1 MSPPA
6 PPTELVPSERAVV
19 LLSCALSALGSGL
32 LVATHAL
39 WPDLRSRARRLLLF
53 LSLADLLSA
62 VSYFYGVLQDFEG
75 PSWDCVLQG
84 ALSTFA
90 NTSSFFWTVAIALYL
105 YLSIVR
111 TSRGPGDGRLLWA
124 FHVVS
129 WGVPLVITVA
139 AVALKK
145 IGYDASDVS
154 VGWCWVDLEAE
165 DRVLWLLLT
174 GKAWEL
180 LAYVTLPVLYLLI
193 RKHIRRARLT
203 PVLALATLIAAFGSS
218 FQYGYNVAVINSPA
232 KLMKAFYNETYYDRI
247 SEYISEF
254 SLTLLWSVS
263 VSMFPFGGFLG
274 SLMVGPLVNKLG
286 RKGTLLFNNIFS
298 IVPAILMGC
307 SEVARSFEMIIVARL
322 LVGICAGLSS
332 NVVPMYLGEL
342 APKNLRGAL
351 GVVPQLFITVGILA
365 AQILGLRSLLA
376 NEEGWPTLLGVTGV
390 PAALQLLLLPFFPE
404 SPRYL
409 LIQKRDEAA
418 AKTGTAFPGEA
429 TRVAASSP
437 GGGARDSAPGGPSAP
452 PPSAEGPARLGRRG
466 RRDAGDPGGGQGREG
481 RGLHLRAEAAPE
493 EVAAVA
499 GHLRRRPHG
508 RPAAVGS
515 ERDLLLRRPDLPER
529 WGESTGRAV
538 CDGGHGRGQRADDR
552 LRRFRGGA
560 SGEESPAPPRFLHL
574 LHRLLRADGRPG
586 SAGHNI
592 LDALR
597 QHRVHHL
604 LCHRTCPWAQYV
616 PQSWF
621 CGLTAPSCTT
631 SPRNFWPELLREAP
645 GRGEFGPNGFSACV
659 LVAEGFGRSMTRAR
673 TVKQPVEAETRCPC
687 GWRRASYRWSW
698 APFRDIT
705 GCRLLCPT
713 LARCLLTLLLHETRS
728 PGDALL
734 CLGPGASGACTGRAS
749 RTLCGLLGRQGR
761 QLFLFSPRPYPCTAH
776 HRDLPAVL
784 PAGRLHGGGQ
794 CPLALQLHCGLDL
807 PIHPSGPRS
816 LQLYRFCRD
825 MSSHHHLHLPGC
837 TRDQVQ
843 DLHRN
848 QSDLH
853 QDEQSVRG

>member
-1 MSPPA
+1 MPPPA

-62 VSYFYGVLQDFEG
+62 ASYFYGVLQDFEG

-139 AVALKK
+139 AVTLKK

-154 VGWCWVDLEAE
+154 VGWCWIDLEAE
-165 DRVLWLLLT
+165 DRVLWMLLT
-174 GKAWEL
+174 GKAWEM

-193 RKHIRRARLT
+193 RKHINRARLT

-232 KLMKAFYNETYYDRI
+232 KPMKAFYNETYYDRI

-254 SLTLLWSVS
+254 SLTLLWSLS

-286 RKGTLLFNNIFS
+286 RKGTLLFNNVFS

-342 APKNLRGAL
+342 APRNLRGAL

-376 NEEGWPTLLGVTGV
+376 NEAGWPTLLGVTGV

-409 LIQKRDEAA
+409 LIQKKDEAA
-418 AKTGTAFPGEA
+418 AKNALRGLRGWDDVDAETQEIWEEDKAEKAAGFISVLKLLRMRSLRWQVISIVVLMGGQQLSGVNAVPGRPGPGA
-429 TRVAASSP
+429 GRPPPRGPGRPAGLTSP
-437 GGGARDSAPGGPSAP
+437 GGGLP
-452 PPSAEGPARLGRRG
+452 
-466 RRDAGDPGGGQGREG
+466 
-481 RGLHLRAEAAPE
+481 
-493 EVAAVA
+493 
-499 GHLRRRPHG
+499 
-508 RPAAVGS
+508 
-515 ERDLLLRRPDLPER
+515 DLLLRRPDLPER
-529 WGESTGRAV
+529 WGESTGCPV
-538 CDGGHGRGQRADDR
+538 CDGGHRRGQRADDR

-560 SGEESPAPPRFLHL
+560 PGEESPAPPRLLHL
-574 LHRLLRADGRPG
+574 LRRLLRADGRPG

-604 LCHRTCPWAQYV
+604 LCHRTCPWAQ
-616 PQSWF
+616 
-621 CGLTAPSCTT
+621 
-631 SPRNFWPELLREAP
+631 
-645 GRGEFGPNGFSACV
+645 
-659 LVAEGFGRSMTRAR
+659 
-673 TVKQPVEAETRCPC
+673 
-687 GWRRASYRWSW
+687 
-698 APFRDIT
+698 
-705 GCRLLCPT
+705 
-713 LARCLLTLLLHETRS
+713 
-728 PGDALL
+728 
-734 CLGPGASGACTGRAS
+734 
-749 RTLCGLLGRQGR
+749 
-761 QLFLFSPRPYPCTAH
+761 PYPRTAH
-776 HRDLPAVL
+776 HRDRPAVL
-784 PAGRLHGGGQ
+784 PAGRLHGRGQ

-837 TRDQVQ
+837 PRDQVQ

-853 QDEQSVRG
+853 QDEQSVRAAPRKGGAKGLSALYCGAVTLEEEPVNQVDPSPAPRHMPGSCPSTVLGQPLCGSWQHRLL

>member
-604 LCHRTCPWAQYV
+604 LCHRTCPWAQ
-616 PQSWF
+616 
-621 CGLTAPSCTT
+621 
-631 SPRNFWPELLREAP
+631 
-645 GRGEFGPNGFSACV
+645 
-659 LVAEGFGRSMTRAR
+659 
-673 TVKQPVEAETRCPC
+673 
-687 GWRRASYRWSW
+687 
-698 APFRDIT
+698 
-705 GCRLLCPT
+705 
-713 LARCLLTLLLHETRS
+713 
-728 PGDALL
+728 
-734 CLGPGASGACTGRAS
+734 
-749 RTLCGLLGRQGR
+749 
-761 QLFLFSPRPYPCTAH
+761 PYPCTAH

-853 QDEQSVRG
+853 QDEQSVRGAPRKGGAKGLSSLYCGAVTREEEPVNQVDPSPTPRHAGQLSLNHAGSAIVWLVATPALIMKTITAVSRWKESNVAKETNSSPIP

>member
-418 AKTGTAFPGEA
+418 AKTALRGLRGWDDVDAETQEIREEDKAEKAAGFISVLKLLRRRSLRWQVISVVVLMGGQQLSGVNAIYYYADQIYLSAGVRAQDVQYVTAGT
-429 TRVAASSP
+429 
-437 GGGARDSAPGGPSAP
+437 GAVNVLMTVCAVFVV
-452 PPSAEGPARLGRRG
+452 ELLGRRVLLLLG
-466 RRDAGDPGGGQGREG
+466 FSICFTACCV
-481 RGLHLRAEAAPE
+481 LTAALALQDTISWMPY
-493 EVAAVA
+493 VSIACIISYVI
-499 GHLRRRPHG
+499 GHALGPSPIPALLITEIFLQSS
-508 RPAAVGS
+508 RPAAYMVGGS
-515 ERDLLLRRPDLPER
+515 VHWLSNFTVGLIFPFIQVGL
-529 WGESTGRAV
+529 GAYSFIVFAV
-538 CDGGHGRGQRADDR
+538 
-552 LRRFRGGA
+552 
-560 SGEESPAPPRFLHL
+560 
-574 LHRLLRADGRPG
+574 
-586 SAGHNI
+586 I
-592 LDALR
+592 
-597 QHRVHHL
+597 
-604 LCHRTCPWAQYV
+604 
-616 PQSWF
+616 
-621 CGLTAPSCTT
+621 
-631 SPRNFWPELLREAP
+631 
-645 GRGEFGPNGFSACV
+645 
-659 LVAEGFGRSMTRAR
+659 
-673 TVKQPVEAETRCPC
+673 
-687 GWRRASYRWSW
+687 
-698 APFRDIT
+698 
-705 GCRLLCPT
+705 
-713 LARCLLTLLLHETRS
+713 CLLTTIYTFLVVPETKSKTFIEINQIFTKMNKVSEVDPS
-728 PGDALL
+728 PTPRHAGQLSLNHAGSAIVWLVATPALIMKTIT
-734 CLGPGASGACTGRAS
+734 AVS
-749 RTLCGLLGRQGR
+749 RWKESNVAKETNS
-761 QLFLFSPRPYPCTAH
+761 SPIP
-776 HRDLPAVL
+776 
-784 PAGRLHGGGQ
+784 
-794 CPLALQLHCGLDL
+794 
-807 PIHPSGPRS
+807 
-816 LQLYRFCRD
+816 
-825 MSSHHHLHLPGC
+825 
-837 TRDQVQ
+837 
-843 DLHRN
+843 
-848 QSDLH
+848 
-853 QDEQSVRG
+853 